1 MINNGSAVSVKKK
14 PDEIFFLSEVL
25 GSRVMLHGKK
35 IGKLADFLINDNV
48 KVAEV
53 TSLYVTRPFGNKSLI
68 IPWDKVRFMEINE
81 IIIEVADIEKYAGEP
96 GAGAILLR
104 DQILDKKVLD
114 MEDREVEVVYDMK
127 MFLKNGK
134 LYVSEVDT
142 SRAGLLRRMGLRWL
156 TNILYSPSDRTKEQT
171 IPWTYVQPLPTNL
184 STFRGSIKLNV
195 LKEKLAEIPP
205 VDLADILEE
214 LDNEQRVKIF
224 NELETEHA
232 SDTLEEIDPNVQR
245 ALIASLKKEKVIQL
259 INQMTPAQAAD
270 ILSVLPMNEAETLL
284 KSLNPEMVRK
294 VKSIMGKHEETVF
307 NYATSKFLKIGPD
320 ITAEQALTDY
330 PKMAKDMDVIMYLY
344 ITDKDDKLL
353 GVVDLRE
360 ILKANEKALIKDI
373 MTTLVISVKPNS
385 TLKEASDL
393 FNRYEFRAIPV
404 ADDNDKIVGVL
415 PYRDVMRLTHQFVE

>member
-1 MINNGSAVSVKKK
+1 MINNSNAIPVRKK
-14 PDEIFFLSEVL
+14 PDEVFFLSEVL

-35 IGKLADFLINDNV
+35 IGKVADFIINDNV
-48 KVAEV
+48 KLAEV
-53 TSLYVTRPFGNKSLI
+53 THIYVTRPFGNKSLI
-68 IPWDKVRFMEINE
+68 IPWEKVLFMEVNE
-81 IIIEVADIEKYAGEP
+81 IIIDVADLEKYAEEP
-96 GAGAILLR
+96 KPGTIMLK

-156 TNILYSPSDRTKEQT
+156 TSILYSPSDRTKELT

-195 LKEKLAEIPP
+195 LKEKLSEIPP

-224 NELETEHA
+224 NELDTEHA

-245 ALIASLKKEKVIQL
+245 ALIASLKREKVIQL

-270 ILSVLPMNEAETLL
+270 ILAVLPMKEAETLI

-294 VKSIMGKHEETVF
+294 VKSIMGKHEETVL
-307 NYATSKFLKIGPD
+307 NYATSKFLKVNPN

-330 PKMAKDMDVIMYLY
+330 PKMAKDKDVIMYLFV
-344 ITDKDDKLL
+344 TDMDDKLL

-360 ILKANEKALIKDI
+360 ILKADEKALIKDI
-373 MTTLVISVKPNS
+373 MTTLVISVKPKS

-393 FNRYEFRAIPV
+393 FERYEFRAIPV
-404 ADDNDKIVGVL
+404 VDDNDKIVGVL